1 MISKIITGSRGTARA
16 TEIRIAIR
24 GKGGAKGQE
33 MIKNLVSYIEYL
45 KILKTAERINEHY
58 HFICGY
64 CRALVDTEYI
74 DKEGADEI
82 MMLAVTLAGV
92 ETERAQ
98 KEAKNEKVHGQHAYG
113 YEQKGTHRADKSFRA

>member
-1 MISKIITGSRGTARA
+1 MRGKTITGSRGETRT
-16 TEIRIAIR
+16 TEIRIAIK

-33 MIKNLVSYIEYL
+33 MIKNLVGYIEHL

-82 MMLAVTLAGV
+82 MMLAATLAGV

-98 KEAKNEKVHGQHAYG
+98 KEAKNEKV
-113 YEQKGTHRADKSFRA
+113 FR